1 MHWAPGWIVKLPL
14 WRMEAEGPLMETVDL
29 KKTLH
34 PLYHASA
41 QVVTELDIPPMNYL
55 MIDGAGDPNHSPAY
69 TEAVEALF
77 AVAYALKFKVKK
89 SELAVDYSVMPLE
102 GLWWSDDMATFSVA
116 NKAGWLW
123 TMLILQP
130 PQITAALV
138 ADAVGEVR
146 RKKRLPAL
154 PLLRFDTFS
163 EGRSA
168 QILHV
173 GPFATEAP
181 TIETLHRYID
191 ARGQR
196 RGKHHEIYL
205 SDIRRAD
212 PAKWKTIIRQPMA

>member
-1 MHWAPGWIVKLPL
+1 
-14 WRMEAEGPLMETVDL
+14 MEAEGPLMETVDL

-55 MIDGAGDPNHSPAY
+55 MIDGAGDPNLSPAY

-130 PQITAALV
+130 PPITAALV
-138 ADAVGEVR
+138 ADAVGEVG

-205 SDIRRAD
+205 SDIRQAD
-212 PAKWKTIIRQPMA
+212 PARWKTIIRQPMA

>member
-1 MHWAPGWIVKLPL
+1 
-14 WRMEAEGPLMETVDL
+14 
-29 KKTLH
+29 
-34 PLYHASA
+34 
-41 QVVTELDIPPMNYL
+41 
-55 MIDGAGDPNHSPAY
+55 
-69 TEAVEALF
+69 
-77 AVAYALKFKVKK
+77 
-89 SELAVDYSVMPLE
+89 
-102 GLWWSDDMATFSVA
+102 VA

-123 TMLILQP
+123 TLLILQP
-130 PQITAALV
+130 PQITPALV
-138 ADAVGEVR
+138 ADGVSEVG
-146 RKKRLPAL
+146 RKKSLPAL

-163 EGRSA
+163 EGRCA